1 MGCVWVY
8 MQKVE
13 LRHRWEY
20 GDEKTGINWLNG
32 KRSLIPWG
40 SKSADLE
47 NKFLFVKH
55 ENTQINLNRE
65 DFKSCLWKQT
75 VNVGTV
81 QNKYWQKMPEFT
93 QK

>member
-1 MGCVWVY
+1 MCVGLYAEIGVTPS
-8 MQKVE
+8 
-13 LRHRWEY
+13 RWEY

-40 SKSADLE
+40 LKSADLE

-75 VNVGTV
+75 VYVGTV

>member
-1 MGCVWVY
+1 MCVGLYAESGVTPS
-8 MQKVE
+8 
-13 LRHRWEY
+13 RWEY

-40 SKSADLE
+40 LKSADLE

-75 VNVGTV
+75 VYVGTV
-81 QNKYWQKMPEFT
+81 QNKYWKKMPEFM